1 MGICCFLFVMKIQT
15 HKQKNKEG
23 TLLGYL
29 LPGAGYGSRT
39 RLHGLGNIK
48 AGFTLDL
55 LNLKKYSICNSFSVF
70 SNQ

>member
-1 MGICCFLFVMKIQT
+1 MTKIMPFSENNILFYWTAPKWSAFCF
-15 HKQKNKEG
+15 
-23 TLLGYL
+23 
-29 LPGAGYGSRT
+29 GAGYGSRT